1 MPKSRISDPF
11 YELLVVKASKVKFM
25 GHRTPPA
32 CAEIN
37 LTLEC
42 SAYLVHKNTS
52 RKEKL
57 QVEMKILLIEDDPS
71 IFEMIQTRFAQWS
84 LQVVGPKDFQKV
96 MDDFIEQKPQL
107 VLIDIQLPAYD
118 GFHWCRE
125 IRHISKVP
133 ILFLSSR
140 DHPMDMV
147 MAMQMGADD
156 FVQKPFHME
165 VLLAKVQAILRR
177 TYDYIEESMDV
188 TRFNGAVIDYA
199 RCEIMYEGN
208 LASLTKNELFILRI
222 LVEKADQIVSRDD
235 LMRKLWDDERFVND
249 NTLSVNVNRLR
260 TKLEDIGLQEAI
272 LTKKGLGYMAVTQGT

>member
-1 MPKSRISDPF
+1 M
-11 YELLVVKASKVKFM
+11 
-25 GHRTPPA
+25 
-32 CAEIN
+32 
-37 LTLEC
+37 
-42 SAYLVHKNTS
+42 
-52 RKEKL
+52 
-57 QVEMKILLIEDDPS
+57 EMKILLIEDDPS

-84 LQVVGPKDFQKV
+84 LQVAGPKDFQKV
-96 MDDFIEQKPQL
+96 INDFIEQKPQL

-165 VLLAKVQAILRR
+165 VLLAKVQAVLRR

-199 RCEIMYEGN
+199 RSEIMYEGN

>member
-1 MPKSRISDPF
+1 
-11 YELLVVKASKVKFM
+11 
-25 GHRTPPA
+25 
-32 CAEIN
+32 
-37 LTLEC
+37 
-42 SAYLVHKNTS
+42 
-52 RKEKL
+52 
-57 QVEMKILLIEDDPS
+57 MKILLIEDDPS
-71 IFEMIQTRFAQWS
+71 IFEMIQTRFAQWT
-84 LQVVGPKDFQKV
+84 LQVIGPKDFRKV
-96 MDDFIEQKPQL
+96 MDDFIEEKPHL
-107 VLIDIQLPAYD
+107 VIIDIQLPAYD

-147 MAMQMGADD
+147 MSMQMGADD

-177 TYDYIEESMDV
+177 TYDYIEESLDV

-199 RCEIMYEGN
+199 RSEIMYNGN

-222 LVEKADQIVSRDD
+222 LVEKTNQIVSRDD

-260 TKLEDIGLQEAI
+260 TKLEDIGLQDVI
-272 LTKKGLGYMAVTQGT
+272 LTKKGLGYIAVTQGT

>member
-1 MPKSRISDPF
+1 
-11 YELLVVKASKVKFM
+11 
-25 GHRTPPA
+25 
-32 CAEIN
+32 
-37 LTLEC
+37 
-42 SAYLVHKNTS
+42 
-52 RKEKL
+52 
-57 QVEMKILLIEDDPS
+57 MKILLIEDDPS

-84 LQVVGPKDFQKV
+84 LQVAGPKDFQKV
-96 MDDFIEQKPQL
+96 MNDFIEQKPQL

-188 TRFNGAVIDYA
+188 TQFNGAVIDYA
-199 RCEIMYEGN
+199 RSEIMYEGN

>member
-1 MPKSRISDPF
+1 M
-11 YELLVVKASKVKFM
+11 
-25 GHRTPPA
+25 
-32 CAEIN
+32 
-37 LTLEC
+37 
-42 SAYLVHKNTS
+42 
-52 RKEKL
+52 

-71 IFEMIQTRFAQWS
+71 IFEMIQTRFAQWT
-84 LQVVGPKDFQKV
+84 LQVIGPKDFRKV
-96 MDDFIEQKPQL
+96 MDDFIEEKPQL

-156 FVQKPFHME
+156 FVQKPFNMD

-177 TYDYIEESMDV
+177 TYDYVEESMDV
-188 TRFNGAVIDYA
+188 TRFNGTVIDYA
-199 RCEIMYEGN
+199 RSEIMYEGQ
-208 LASLTKNELFILRI
+208 LVSLTKNELFILRI
-222 LVEKADQIVSRDD
+222 LVEKSDQIVSRDD

-260 TKLEDIGLQEAI
+260 AKLEDIGLQDVI
-272 LTKKGLGYMAVTQGT
+272 LTKKGLGYMAVTQGRE